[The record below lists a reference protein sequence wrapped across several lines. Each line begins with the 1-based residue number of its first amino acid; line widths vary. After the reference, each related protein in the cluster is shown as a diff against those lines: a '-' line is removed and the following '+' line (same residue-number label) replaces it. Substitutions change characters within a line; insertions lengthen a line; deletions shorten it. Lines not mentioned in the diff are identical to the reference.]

1 MILNLETEE
10 FLETHKTAYGLRVV
24 LHERHTRPFPTS
36 EGFTAAAG
44 EETNI
49 GLRLVSPWR
58 QMKRKRDREWIRSQ
72 GRVWAC
78 GKREREQGKRKC
90 RANGWQTRERIKRK
104 RIAQRIRFRKRER
117 GRELCET
124 NKWEEVREVTQKA
137 IETDN
142 MERGKERIRRN
153 EER

>member
-49 GLRLVSPWR
+49 GLRLVSSMKTDEEKER
-58 QMKRKRDREWIRSQ
+58 QRVDRESRESVGMW
-72 GRVWAC
+72 
-78 GKREREQGKRKC
+78 KEREREQRKRKG
-90 RANGWQTRERIKRK
+90 RANG
-104 RIAQRIRFRKRER
+104 
-117 GRELCET
+117 
-124 NKWEEVREVTQKA
+124 
-137 IETDN
+137 
-142 MERGKERIRRN
+142 
-153 EER
+153 

>member
-49 GLRLVSPWR
+49 GLRLVSSMKTDEEKER
-58 QMKRKRDREWIRSQ
+58 QRVDRESRE
-72 GRVWAC
+72 RVGMWKERERARE
-78 GKREREQGKRKC
+78 KKKSREWRTDQRENKKKTNRADLEREREE
-90 RANGWQTRERIKRK
+90 RA
-104 RIAQRIRFRKRER
+104 
-117 GRELCET
+117 
-124 NKWEEVREVTQKA
+124 V
-137 IETDN
+137 
-142 MERGKERIRRN
+142 
-153 EER
+153 